1 MAAIVISEVL
11 FFVFNKYGK
20 VPDDHLKKIITNF
33 YSIGDIRAAKEL
45 LRAEM
50 VRLLVPD
57 MSAAS
62 ESELAKH
69 VTPDLPRLVT
79 HHRGDNRSA
88 AETTDLIDLAVKC
101 DEMNMIAQLPTFV
114 AATYDKVPL
123 VQADDLD
130 VCLLAKRLAKL
141 EVTVSQHTKSL
152 IDMVDKVDKSSL
164 DWPPLGQASGS
175 SWAES
180 VATHA
185 LASGSSESSTSTMI
199 SSSAPVLSSTGLP
212 TPRPNV
218 KMPQRSVQKPRVLKG
233 KSTSADDDV
242 KGIPRRLHAFVSRL
256 AGDTTDQQLSAW
268 LAKVGISG
276 AICTPVVP
284 RDGRTFKTAA
294 FRVSCD
300 AKFADLFYDEASWPA
315 GCELRDWVFR
325 NNVANVQRADNASN
339 N

>member
-1 MAAIVISEVL
+1 
-11 FFVFNKYGK
+11 
-20 VPDDHLKKIITNF
+20 
-33 YSIGDIRAAKEL
+33 
-45 LRAEM
+45 M

-57 MSAAS
+57 MAGAS
-62 ESELAKH
+62 EAELAKH

-79 HHRGDNRSA
+79 HNRGDSRSV
-88 AETTDLIDLAVKC
+88 AETSDLIDLAVKC

-114 AATYDKVPL
+114 AATYDKVPI

-164 DWPPLGQASGS
+164 DWPPLGQATGS

-180 VATHA
+180 VATPV
-185 LASGSSESSTSTMI
+185 LATGSSESSTSAM
-199 SSSAPVLSSTGLP
+199 SSSAVPSSTGLP
-212 TPRPNV
+212 TTRPNV
-218 KMPQRSVQKPRVLKG
+218 KMPQRPVQKPRVLKG
-233 KSTSADDDV
+233 KSSSADDDV

-276 AICTPVVP
+276 AMCTPVVP
-284 RDGRTFKTAA
+284 KDGRIFKTAA

-325 NNVANVQRADNASN
+325 NNVASVHHAVNVN
-339 N
+339 NN